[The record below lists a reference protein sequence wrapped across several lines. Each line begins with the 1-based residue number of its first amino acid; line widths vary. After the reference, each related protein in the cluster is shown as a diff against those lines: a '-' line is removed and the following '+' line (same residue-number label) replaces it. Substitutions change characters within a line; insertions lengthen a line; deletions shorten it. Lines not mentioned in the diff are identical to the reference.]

1 MHTHIIKYISDSLE
15 IDSPSRGRKRS
26 SPTLSSL
33 ADTGLEID
41 SPSRGRK
48 REFLVGI
55 LDFTKSLEIDSPSRG
70 RKLCAYRKFSI
81 KQV

>member
-1 MHTHIIKYISDSLE
+1 MLRLE

-48 REFLVGI
+48 LN
-55 LDFTKSLEIDSPSRG
+55 SLRVIQH
-70 RKLCAYRKFSI
+70 I
-81 KQV
+81 

>member
-1 MHTHIIKYISDSLE
+1 MTRGECLEIDSPSRGRKLDITLDTIGLKAMCESLE

-48 REFLVGI
+48 LN
-55 LDFTKSLEIDSPSRG
+55 SLRVIQH
-70 RKLCAYRKFSI
+70 I
-81 KQV
+81 

>member
-1 MHTHIIKYISDSLE
+1 MYFSLE
-15 IDSPSRGRKRS
+15 IDSPSRGRKLFC
-26 SPTLSSL
+26 SPISQGAQHLNR
-33 ADTGLEID
+33 LEID